1 MQNIQEVFNQIQ
13 VVKKQQKD
21 LRTAYRDALL
31 TSTEHK
37 EITEQIKAL
46 KEKKIHI
53 EQAVKEEFAKELDKL
68 DDLKIEMETQ
78 TMMLND
84 IVLTKIMNGETI
96 ELVDTY
102 NNAYEPIFSV
112 KFKKTNVIKNEV
124 EVGGTRPV
132 NESAPAESSLPLS
145 RGLDF

>member
-13 VVKKQQKD
+13 VVKKQQRD
-21 LRTAYRDALL
+21 LRTAYKDALAA
-31 TSTEHK
+31 STEHK
-37 EITEQIKAL
+37 ELTEQIKAL
-46 KEKKIHI
+46 KEKKLHI
-53 EQAVKEEFAKELDKL
+53 EQAVKEEFAAELDKL

-84 IVLTKIMNGETI
+84 IALTTIMNGETI
-96 ELVDTY
+96 ELVDAY

-112 KFKKTNVIKNEV
+112 KFKKTNMIKSED
-124 EVGGTRPV
+124 GGGETRPV
-132 NESAPAESSLPLS
+132 KEAAPVGDSLPIS